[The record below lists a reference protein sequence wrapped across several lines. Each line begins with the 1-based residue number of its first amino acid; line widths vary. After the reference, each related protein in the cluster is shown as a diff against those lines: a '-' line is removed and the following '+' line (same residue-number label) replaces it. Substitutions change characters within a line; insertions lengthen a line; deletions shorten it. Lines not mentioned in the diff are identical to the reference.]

1 MNSNKTNFPNII
13 DHNRNNDLFEP
24 FFSNKNDFTKSSLN
38 LNLMEPDWTPNFS
51 ENIDIEQNS
60 VNLALNILNMSKSS
74 YNSMTIQELK
84 SKRII
89 DCSSTTINALNILI
103 YYKQNSKSFLP
114 KISPIQQKKN
124 NWTDSFTDSFSD
136 CDEKF
141 ITINNDYPKDYK
153 K

>member
-1 MNSNKTNFPNII
+1 MNSNKTNFPGII
-13 DHNRNNDLFEP
+13 DHNRNNDFL
-24 FFSNKNDFTKSSLN
+24 KSSQN

-51 ENIDIEQNS
+51 ENIDIEHNS

-114 KISPIQQKKN
+114 TISPIQQKKN
-124 NWTDSFTDSFSD
+124 NWTNSFTDS
-136 CDEKF
+136 DEKF
-141 ITINNDYPKDYK
+141 ITITNDYSKDYK